1 MEAKSNDEF
10 QIVLSEETKS
20 DTILCHLSH
29 NISAVAMEIRW
40 FKETDCVCFY
50 KNKRLIEGI
59 RYEDRVSLSI
69 DEPERGNVSL
79 QLKELD
85 VGDYL
90 CQVISGDR
98 TEEITIHTSFKT
110 DEDGT
115 EMLPKTIWSKK
126 TDKELTDKERTEMAN
141 SALSAV
147 FRSLEKRDLQS
158 VNASV
163 LQTEKQTQTEEN
175 DMQQELSN
183 QQPGCSEQN
192 VLDSEPRQIRNENP
206 HKSNKNEG
214 ESQQNGKKRS
224 RWENNSSKKG
234 VKVSSILAGKT
245 NNCDKEFINILGE
258 KIENLGE
265 AATVEES
272 NIILVFCPI
281 VSRAGTDIEAALNN
295 FNYSKDS
302 KLAVL
307 VVLHH
312 TFDPEKIVPDSS
324 KCVTRTDMLTVDC
337 LFYEDEGLLKCQKN
351 SDAFKKVVN
360 WLIEQGKRIDVKIHK
375 KIVPN
380 KPNFSAF
387 FSKKSSQH

>member
-224 RWENNSSKKG
+224 RWENNSSK
-234 VKVSSILAGKT
+234 
-245 NNCDKEFINILGE
+245 N
-258 KIENLGE
+258 
-265 AATVEES
+265 
-272 NIILVFCPI
+272 
-281 VSRAGTDIEAALNN
+281 
-295 FNYSKDS
+295 S

>member
-1 MEAKSNDEF
+1 MEASNNNEF

-69 DEPERGNVSL
+69 DELERGNVSL

-90 CQVISGDR
+90 CQVISDNR

-110 DEDGT
+110 DEDV
-115 EMLPKTIWSKK
+115 KRSKK
-126 TDKELTDKERTEMAN
+126 VDKKWTDEERTEMAN

-147 FRSLEKRDLQS
+147 FHSLEKRDLQNS
-158 VNASV
+158 NSSV
-163 LQTEKQTQTEEN
+163 LQTEKQTKTEEN
-175 DMQQELSN
+175 DMQQEHLSN
-183 QQPGCSEQN
+183 QQPGCSDQKLLDNGPGQN
-192 VLDSEPRQIRNENP
+192 RNENP

-214 ESQQNGKKRS
+214 ESQSVWKMWPRG
-224 RWENNSSKKG
+224 ENNSSKKG

-245 NNCDKEFINILGE
+245 NNCDKDFINILEE

-295 FNYSKDS
+295 FNYSTDS
-302 KLAVL
+302 KLVVL

-337 LFYEDEGLLKCQKN
+337 LFYEDGGLLKCQKN
-351 SDAFKKVVN
+351 SDAYKKVVH
-360 WLIEQGKRIDVKIHK
+360 WLIEQGKKMDVKIHK
-375 KIVPN
+375 KHLPN
-380 KPNFSAF
+380 KPNWFSR
-387 FSKKSSQH
+387 KSSQH